1 MSNPMDNFTNNSFM
15 QALQSA
21 QKNPQAFEEYIKQAN
36 PEGYQQ
42 ALQLMQNNP
51 DPRQLLLSM
60 AQQQGIPEPLLKML
74 GL

>member
-1 MSNPMDNFTNNSFM
+1 MSNPMDSFTNNSFM

-42 ALQLMQNNP
+42 ALQTSSRP
-51 DPRQLLLSM
+51 SVRDSVASTLL
-60 AQQQGIPEPLLKML
+60 
-74 GL
+74 